1 MPNALITGATQGIG
15 KAIAMALAEAG
26 ADIIGVSAS
35 LETTGSAVQQEVEAA
50 GRKIRMPAM
59 ESSTWIR
66 RGDQWKCVA
75 HTESLQASGT

>member
-1 MPNALITGATQGIG
+1 MTASLFALSGFQVLFPREDI
-15 KAIAMALAEAG
+15 AIATYRAE
-26 ADIIGVSAS
+26 
-35 LETTGSAVQQEVEAA
+35 QEVEAA
-50 GRKIRMPAM
+50 GRKIRIPAV